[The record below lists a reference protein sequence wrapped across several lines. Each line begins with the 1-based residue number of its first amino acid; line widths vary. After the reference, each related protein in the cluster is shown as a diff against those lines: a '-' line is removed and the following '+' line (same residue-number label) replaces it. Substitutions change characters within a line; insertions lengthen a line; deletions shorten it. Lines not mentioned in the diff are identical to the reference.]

1 MKFVKILSLV
11 LFVLM
16 VFTCSTAAAKPLV
29 LKFACFEP
37 TPSLFNQKVFIPTVE
52 NINKEAKGIF
62 KIDMYTGGTLGGDV
76 FKQLKILKDGIAD
89 IALIINPYHPGRF
102 ADEEMLGM
110 PFATDNCVECTEVI
124 NEMREENLLRGY
136 DDLVVFGQICLGTN
150 MLSTNLPVKSPSD
163 LKGVKIRT
171 GDKAQN
177 PLVKAMGGTPVGMGA
192 DKTSEALSRGLVNGT
207 ITGWLGM
214 AIFGYGE
221 LLSNHVMIPLGTN
234 ALSVVMTKKK
244 YDSLPGEV
252 KAILDKY
259 KGEYL
264 TNLWV
269 GTLDGAMNGLK
280 QKFKSD
286 PKVTFYTP
294 TGADMEEWR
303 ALIDPVTEE
312 WKKKNKREAQT
323 YEIFLKKIEKYRAG
337 K

>member
-1 MKFVKILSLV
+1 M
-11 LFVLM
+11 LFVLT
-16 VFTCSTAAAKPLV
+16 VLAICSTVAAKPLT

-52 NINKEAKGIF
+52 KMNKEAEGIF
-62 KIDMYTGGTLGGDV
+62 KIDLYTGGTLSGDI

-89 IALIINPYHPGRF
+89 IALIVNPYHPGRF

-110 PFATDNCVECTEVI
+110 PFATDNCVECTEVL

-136 DDLVVFGQICLGTN
+136 DDLVVLGQICLGTN
-150 MLSTNLPVKSPSD
+150 MLSTNIPVENPSD

-177 PLVKAMGGTPVGMGA
+177 PLVMAMGGTPVGMGA

-221 LLSNHVMIPLGTN
+221 LLTNHVMIPLGTN

-252 KAILDKY
+252 KTILDKY
-259 KGEYL
+259 KGDYL
-264 TNLWV
+264 TTLWV
-269 GTLDGAMNGLK
+269 ETLDGAMKGLRE
-280 QKFKSD
+280 KFESD
-286 PKVTFYTP
+286 SKITFYTP
-294 TGADMEEWR
+294 TGAKMEEWR
-303 ALIDPVTEE
+303 VLIDPVTEE

-323 YEIFLKKIEKYRAG
+323 YDIFLEKIETYRARQ
-337 K
+337 